1 MKKALILIGGEYHNF
16 EANAE
21 TMAGFLG
28 QNGVCEARITSDHK
42 ALTRLSGYDLV
53 IIYASNGDLTSA
65 QERSLCEFVKAGGG
79 LLGVHTA
86 TVLGQGN
93 ADYME
98 MIGSRFVTHG
108 PMTEFQVNIAADHE
122 VTRRLDGFKITD
134 EFYLMEKKTRRY
146 EVLATAIWQG
156 KTHPMV
162 YVRPYGKGRVCYIA
176 LGHDERAFGLPPFQ
190 KLVSQGA
197 RWVSKQAEKKPVRCG
212 IIGYGG
218 AFSMGKHH
226 ADQIRRVGLEVTAVC
241 DLNPER
247 LAVAGEE
254 QGEGVVLHPKLADL
268 AADPNVDLGVVITP
282 HNVHADNALMLLN
295 AGKHVI
301 VEKPFCT
308 TAEEATAMIEA
319 ARAKD
324 LMLSTY
330 HNRRW
335 DQDFVTIRQI
345 IADGLIGEVFHIEA
359 YAGGYGHPGYWWRS
373 DKTISGGAIYD
384 WGAHFMDWILNLMP
398 GRIES
403 VYGFYHK
410 RVWHDVTNEDQC
422 QAILRFEGGRYAE
435 LQQSSI
441 AAAGKEKWRILGTQG
456 AIHAT
461 WEAPIHVVSYARGR
475 QECIDV
481 PYLPADWLAYYRNI
495 ADHLLT
501 GAPLAVTPE
510 SARRVIAVLE
520 HAEKSAKCGM
530 PLEVPYE

>member
-1 MKKALILIGGEYHNF
+1 VKKALILIGGEYHDF

-21 TMAGFLG
+21 TMAAFLRE
-28 QNGVCEARITSDHK
+28 NGVCDCKITSDRK
-42 ALTRLSGYDLV
+42 ALTRLSPYDLV
-53 IIYASNGDLTSA
+53 IIYASSADLTPA
-65 QERSLCEFVKAGGG
+65 QEKALCEYVRAGGG

-93 ADYME
+93 PDYME
-98 MIGSRFVTHG
+98 MIGGRFITHG
-108 PMTEFQVNIAADHE
+108 PITNFEVNLVGDHE
-122 VTRRLDGFKITD
+122 ITRRMDGFRITD
-134 EFYLMEKKTRRY
+134 EFYIMEKKTRRY
-146 EVLATAIWQG
+146 EVLANAQWHG
-156 KTHPMV
+156 KIHPMV

-176 LGHDERAFGLPPFQ
+176 LGHDQRAFGTPQFQ
-190 KLVSQGA
+190 KLVCQGA
-197 RWVSKQAEKKPVRCG
+197 RWVSKQAEAKPVRCA
-212 IIGYGG
+212 IVGYGG
-218 AFSMGKHH
+218 AFNMGKHH

-241 DLNPER
+241 DLDAGR
-247 LAVAGEE
+247 LEIAREE
-254 QGEGVVLHPKLADL
+254 QGEGVALYQKLEDL
-268 AADPNVDLGVVITP
+268 AADPNVDLAVVITP
-282 HNVHADNALMLLN
+282 HNVHARNALLLLN

-301 VEKPFCT
+301 TEKPFCI

-319 ARAKD
+319 ARAKG
-324 LMLSTY
+324 LMLTTY

-345 IADGLIGEVFHIEA
+345 IAEGLIGEVFHIEA
-359 YAGGYGHPGYWWRS
+359 YAGGYSHPGYWWRS
-373 DKTISGGAIYD
+373 DKRVSGGAIYD

-398 GRIES
+398 GKIES

-441 AAAGKEKWRILGTQG
+441 AATGKSKWRILGTKG
-456 AIHAT
+456 AINAT
-461 WEAPIHVVSYARGR
+461 WESPVHVTTFVNGR
-475 QECIDV
+475 QESLDV
-481 PYLPADWLAYYRNI
+481 PHLPADWLAYYRNI

-520 HAEKSAKCGM
+520 YAEKSAKCGM